1 MKNAELA
8 QFLVSYSAFL
18 FGEPYG
24 GLPFPTYGVSLGKEK
39 RSRIDARIFP
49 NPNVGFIVFP
59 DRVTTKKATLLG
71 GIRGD
76 LIGTRTRVCAV
87 RGRRPNR

>member
-18 FGEPYG
+18 FGDPYG

-49 NPNVGFIVFP
+49 NPFGRTLNPFIFKGFSVYCPNAVPNIYKEDFS
-59 DRVTTKKATLLG
+59 LF
-71 GIRGD
+71 
-76 LIGTRTRVCAV
+76 LI
-87 RGRRPNR
+87 